1 MEASKLTID
10 PNHLRFDKMTNG
22 KRSKLRKENIKSLI
36 RSKPA
41 GTLIM
46 VSEFQAVTMS
56 SNPSTSVMLK
66 NMVKRG
72 EITRHQ
78 DDHFKSRYSWAVN
91 EDVKVRVPKAPKAVA
106 PSVGFDT
113 ETIVE
118 KAKSYVWQ
126 QDDDSLRGF
135 IKWLEG
141 GEKNLPK

>member
-10 PNHLRFDKMTNG
+10 PNHLRFDKMSNG
-22 KRSKLRKENIKSLI
+22 RRSKLRKENIKALI

-41 GTLIM
+41 GTIIK
-46 VSEFQAVTMS
+46 VSDFQKVTMS

-72 EITRHQ
+72 EISRYRDEQ
-78 DDHFKSRYSWAVN
+78 FKSRYTWAVS
-91 EDVKVRVPKAPKAVA
+91 EGVKVKVPKTPRQAPK
-106 PSVGFDT
+106 SVFDT
-113 ETIVE
+113 ETIIE

-135 IKWLEG
+135 IKWLEQ
-141 GEKNLPK
+141 GENLPK